1 MGCGDRHP
9 GGMNVHGFAASVSDP
24 SWGRG
29 GMEGTLA
36 QSGLLRMRPSR
47 RGHAPG
53 LFRLWGVFLGA
64 RGRDPIGSELRMSFP
79 SHRFRVVQPSASW
92 LKLLISPTNVYYP
105 FYLMHYYV
113 LILHETERKR
123 LSDSLAPKGR
133 FLYIVPAFH
142 CFLLLLL
149 SF

>member
-1 MGCGDRHP
+1 MYMVLQPRCLTQV
-9 GGMNVHGFAASVSDP
+9 GGGEGWRAPWRRVGFCACVRA
-24 SWGRG
+24 G
-29 GMEGTLA
+29 
-36 QSGLLRMRPSR
+36 
-47 RGHAPG
+47 GHAPG